1 MKLEDEPFQSPEEM
15 RAQTQEYVMAVAMAH
30 PELVPLDKDIF
41 DPYPTPYT
49 KKDGAI
55 ALILQEVSKATHISI
70 KELLGDSRLKKTV
83 RARWEIYRRAKN
95 AGYSLA
101 EIGRRMNKDH
111 TTVMH
116 GLKRLAKS

>member
-1 MKLEDEPFQSPEEM
+1 MKDDEPFQSPEEM
-15 RAQTQEYVMAVAMAH
+15 RLQTQEYVMAVAMAH
-30 PELVPLDKDIF
+30 PELIPPEKEIF
-41 DPYPTPYT
+41 DPYPKPYT
-49 KKDGAI
+49 KKDGGM
-55 ALILQEVSKATHISI
+55 ALILQDVSRATHIPI
-70 KELLGDSRLKKTV
+70 KVLLGDCRLKKTV
-83 RARWEIYRRAKN
+83 RARWEIYQRAKQ